1 MNAKRDDAA
10 TSIRSQACSD
20 RWWRRHDCPAWT
32 GQRGLRHGVQ
42 RALLCEG
49 QLRRGRN
56 HRAVANIHLSPFA
69 VGSGVTVG
77 GGPTIAGDG
86 PCIAR
91 AIEAAFSSGGGV
103 TTDVDSAGRFISTLV
118 PEVAASGTAGCAPFH
133 ATMLGKE
140 TS

>member
-1 MNAKRDDAA
+1 M
-10 TSIRSQACSD
+10 
-20 RWWRRHDCPAWT
+20 
-32 GQRGLRHGVQ
+32 
-42 RALLCEG
+42 
-49 QLRRGRN
+49 
-56 HRAVANIHLSPFA
+56 LSAMMRPPPFA
-69 VGSGVTVG
+69 ARPPPIDGGGGTTARPGPASVDCVTGSNARCSARGNCGAGATTALWPIFISPHLRSEVASTVG

-86 PCIAR
+86 PCIVR